1 MIQDSLCHLV
11 SLNKKGRIYFS
22 FFSLQAMINKFESS
36 GIYLR
41 KMTGTWECYR
51 QYIIHFKSTFPYVP
65 GPIFNEG
72 AINMGIING
81 TSDQACD

>member
-1 MIQDSLCHLV
+1 
-11 SLNKKGRIYFS
+11 
-22 FFSLQAMINKFESS
+22 
-36 GIYLR
+36 
-41 KMTGTWECYR
+41 MTGTWECYR